1 MVLCALRAFFVRFVF
16 KYNIIP
22 MNVTWYKYFLK
33 KIKDTSVSLILIARV
48 ELFYFIYAYFSC
60 I

>member
-1 MVLCALRAFFVRFVF
+1 MMVLCALRAFFVRFVF

-48 ELFYFIYAYFSC
+48 ELFYLI
-60 I
+60 